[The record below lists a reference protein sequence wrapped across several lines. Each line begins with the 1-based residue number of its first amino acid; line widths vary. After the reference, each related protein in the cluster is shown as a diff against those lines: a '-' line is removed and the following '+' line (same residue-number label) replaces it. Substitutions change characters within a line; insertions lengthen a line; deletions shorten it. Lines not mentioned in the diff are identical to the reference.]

1 MIDSFYIGAY
11 WGSRAR
17 PLEQVIDKVLQT
29 LQKLAEIDMQFLN
42 WHEGGNS
49 RKQALKKAIELNHE
63 TIEKLCL
70 QKVKKGELDEN
81 RFAKMG
87 FLFGLWSGHQDE
99 ESSSISFNVGGAF
112 TSPHLSNSCVI
123 TIPFEGAA
131 RERLLQVE
139 KAKKIICVLVDIWT
153 PDYSVLASSS
163 LNNKLNVVN
172 DIGWVT
178 YYKSIRRIPKTSNK
192 VVYEKYDSGHL
203 FYLANEASYDYSLA
217 KELLPLKEIIGV
229 R

>member
-11 WGSRAR
+11 WGSRAK

-29 LQKLAEIDMQFLN
+29 LQELAEIDKQFLK
-42 WHEGGNS
+42 WYEGGNS
-49 RKQALKKAIELNHE
+49 RKQSLKKEIVLNNE

-70 QKVKKGELDEN
+70 QQVKKGELDEN
-81 RFAKMG
+81 GFAKMG

-123 TIPFEGAA
+123 TIPFEGTA
-131 RERLLQVE
+131 RERLLQAE
-139 KAKKIICVLVDIWT
+139 KAKIIISVLVDIWT
-153 PDYSVLASSS
+153 PDYSVLASSF
-163 LNNKLNVVN
+163 LNNELNVVN

-178 YYKSIRRIPKTSNK
+178 YYKSIRRTPKISNK
-192 VVYEKYDSGHL
+192 VIYEKYNGGHL
-203 FYLANEASYDYSLA
+203 FYLANESSYDYSLV

>member
-11 WGSRAR
+11 WGSRAE

-29 LQKLAEIDMQFLN
+29 LQKLAEIDEQFLN
-42 WHEGGNS
+42 WYEGGSS
-49 RKQALKKAIELNHE
+49 RKQALEKKIVLNNE

-70 QKVKKGELDEN
+70 QQVRKGELDEN
-81 RFAKMG
+81 GFAKMG

-99 ESSSISFNVGGAF
+99 ASSSVSFNVGGAF
-112 TSPHLSNSCVI
+112 TSPHLSNSCVV

-131 RERLLQVE
+131 RKRLLQVE
-139 KAKKIICVLVDIWT
+139 KAKKIISVLVDIWT

-178 YYKSIRRIPKTSNK
+178 YRKSIKRLPNITSQ
-192 VVYEKYDSGHL
+192 VVYEKKNNGHW
-203 FYLANEASYDYSLA
+203 FYIKEIKYNETLTN
-217 KELLPLKEIIGV
+217 ELLPIKAII
-229 R
+229 